1 MKLLNRVIPMPVCIC
16 IFIIIAHLGWV
27 AGGLHG

>member
-1 MKLLNRVIPMPVCIC
+1 MNLLNRTVPMPVCIC
-16 IFIIIAHLGWV
+16 IFIILAHLGWI